1 MLWGRYCEE
10 PTTIPHPAD
19 PHARVGRRRARSKRG
34 NPMRGRRRCVPPRR
48 RHAGAGIREV
58 RDQGSSFRTSFRVDT
73 LAPPAPLAHRAR
85 QPARRKN
92 PTRRGKAHAEP
103 QGLPARREADLARSP
118 PKYPTLRA
126 ALAPHPA
133 SQLPS
138 QPRQSIANKFQL
150 TMRRRHGRAPH
161 PRAAAAG
168 IFQNLGNGFGPHPG
182 PPPSG
187 GLRTPRPVKQ

>member
-1 MLWGRYCEE
+1 
-10 PTTIPHPAD
+10 
-19 PHARVGRRRARSKRG
+19 
-34 NPMRGRRRCVPPRR
+34 MRGRRRCVPPRR

-73 LAPPAPLAHRAR
+73 LAPPAALGHRAR

-133 SQLPS
+133 SQPPS
-138 QPRQSIANKFQL
+138 RPRQSIANNFQFQGPAAPWPGAAPS
-150 TMRRRHGRAPH
+150 RGGGR
-161 PRAAAAG
+161 
-168 IFQNLGNGFGPHPG
+168 NLPKSMFSFWTP
-182 PPPSG
+182 
-187 GLRTPRPVKQ
+187 PRPAAVGRPANPSPSKTESS